1 MRRLLT
7 LSCALLLCSAI
18 STSGVAAVPT
28 ISLTSPPP
36 NAVISEAL
44 TPTILLQSSI
54 VSVDAPIAHV
64 VFYVCALKNGTCSV
78 SDTTQFDVAT
88 TPYQVLWTPPRS
100 ALQPSGAIPYQAWAT
115 VVNTLGQGQSSAV
128 VSFSLIQPPDPPSV
142 TLVAPK
148 REGGYVM
155 PASPVLFAMAAP
167 GNTSPPSTIMK
178 VDFVD
183 GDTVIGTV
191 TTPNSVPA
199 GYALVWQNAPPGM
212 HLIAARVTDS
222 LGYSKTTEAVTIY
235 IIGPDPSPQV
245 TLTTPATGQIFAPP
259 NAVPLAATATS
270 ALGTIQRVEFVTA
283 DKVIGTVFTPP
294 YTASWNNPPPGN
306 FAIVATAYDDIGVA
320 AASPA
325 AYVQVLATARV
336 PVVVMT
342 SPAPWTA
349 VSSSTPLPIA
359 ATALSPDGDIGRVD
373 FFADTTLLG
382 SSLFA
387 PYQFTWASPTA
398 GTQSLT
404 AKAYD
409 LQGKVGVSAAVGIT
423 VTSHSPPTVNLTAP
437 VTNSTYTVPANVPL
451 SANATATGASI
462 SRVEYLANGTLVATS
477 TAAPFT
483 STWSGAG
490 TGTYAL
496 TAKATDSLGASAT
509 SATVNIVFNS
519 DQPPQVAL
527 TSPNDAQTFY
537 AGQSVAIAATAS
549 DPDGTISKVEFLV
562 DGVVIASAASA
573 PFNTNWNG
581 ASVGMHTL
589 VARATDNLGAQS
601 TTAGVSIAVIANS
614 PPSVALILPRDS
626 QSFAAGASISL
637 SATASD
643 AEGTIARVD
652 FLADGVLVGTAAS
665 APYNAAWSNAS
676 AGTHTL
682 VARGIDDR
690 GANTTSTAVTI
701 HVVSSSLTITT
712 PVPDSTIPA
721 DFVLVTGTYQA
732 PPNSGVTVNGVVA
745 RNDGQGHFF
754 ANNVPLVEGANT
766 LTVTLT
772 TQDGKAL
779 TQTQTVT
786 RRGLAPFQVY
796 AEPDADVAPATFT
809 IRVTNRTANTIASVA
824 FSGLADGQLD
834 ATGADQSMWGKIA
847 YALPGV
853 FSPVLVITDSSGN
866 TYTQTVR
873 LLAQDKALLDQ
884 TLKAIWGDFS
894 NALASG
900 DKWTAMG
907 YFGIGAKAKYGP
919 VLDVLA
925 GHMSEMVSNWS
936 PPRTGRVARDI
947 AEYSIGRVI
956 SGVKRLYFVYFV
968 SDSYGIWRL
977 DSM

>member
-1 MRRLLT
+1 MSSSTFARLGM
-7 LSCALLLCSAI
+7 AL
-18 STSGVAAVPT
+18 AA
-28 ISLTSPPP
+28 
-36 NAVISEAL
+36 
-44 TPTILLQSSI
+44 
-54 VSVDAPIAHV
+54 
-64 VFYVCALKNGTCSV
+64 F

-88 TPYQVLWTPPRS
+88 TPYQLLWTPPRDVP
-100 ALQPSGAIPYQAWAT
+100 QPSGAVPYQAWAT

-148 REGGYVM
+148 REGGYVT
-155 PASPVLFAMAAP
+155 PASPVLFAIAAP

-191 TTPNSVPA
+191 TTPNSVPT

-222 LGYSKTTEAVTIY
+222 LGYSKTTDAVTIY

-245 TLTTPATGQIFAPP
+245 TLTTPATGQIFATP

-283 DKVIGTVFTPP
+283 DRVISTVFSPP

-342 SPAPWTA
+342 SPAPGTA
-349 VSSSTPLPIA
+349 ASSGTPLPIA

-373 FFADTTLLG
+373 FFADATLLG
-382 SSLFA
+382 SSAFA
-387 PYQFTWASPTA
+387 PYQFIWTSPTA
-398 GTQSLT
+398 GTQSLI

-409 LQGKVGVSAAVGIT
+409 RQGKVGVSAAVGVA
-423 VTSHSPPTVNLTAP
+423 VTGHSPPTVNLTAP
-437 VTNSTYTVPANVPL
+437 VTNSTYTAPANVPL
-451 SANATATGASI
+451 SASAIATDAII
-462 SRVEYLANGTLVATS
+462 SKVEYLANGTLVATS

-490 TGTYAL
+490 AGTYAL
-496 TAKATDSLGASAT
+496 TAKATDSLGVSAT
-509 SATVNIVFNS
+509 SATVNIIINTN
-519 DQPPQVAL
+519 QPPQVAL

-549 DPDGTISKVEFLV
+549 DPDGTVSKVEFLV
-562 DGVVIASAASA
+562 DGAVIASAKSA
-573 PFNTNWNG
+573 PSNTNWNG
-581 ASVGMHTL
+581 ASVGTHIL
-589 VARATDNLGAQS
+589 AARATDNLGAQS
-601 TTAGVSIAVIANS
+601 TTVGVSITIIANS
-614 PPSVALILPRDS
+614 WPIVALTLPRDS
-626 QSFAAGASISL
+626 QSFATGASISL
-637 SATASD
+637 SAAASD
-643 AEGTIARVD
+643 ADGTIARVD
-652 FLADGVLVGTAAS
+652 FLADGVLVATATS
-665 APYNAAWSNAS
+665 APYNATWSSAS
-676 AGTHTL
+676 AGAHTL
-682 VARGIDDR
+682 LARAIDDR
-690 GANTTSTAVTI
+690 GVSTSSTTVTI
-701 HVVSSSLTITT
+701 QVVSSSLTITT
-712 PVPDSTIPA
+712 PLPDSTIPA
-721 DFVLVTGTYQA
+721 DFVLVTGTYRA
-732 PPNSGVTVNGVVA
+732 PPNSGVMVNGVVA

-772 TQDGKAL
+772 TQDGKTS
-779 TQTQTVT
+779 TQSQTVT
-786 RRGLAPFQVY
+786 RHGMAPFQVY

-824 FSGLADGQLD
+824 FSSIGSGQLD
-834 ATGADQSMWGKIA
+834 ATGADQSMWGKIT
-847 YALPGV
+847 YASPGA

-873 LLAQDKALLDQ
+873 LLAQDKAVLDQ

-894 NALASG
+894 NALSTADVASALKLLSG
-900 DKWTAMG
+900 SAQVR
-907 YFGIGAKAKYGP
+907 YGP
-919 VLDVLA
+919 VFATIAPSLA
-925 GHMSEMVSNWS
+925 SAVASMELPQTGALSSN
-936 PPRTGRVARDI
+936 I
-947 AEYSIGRVI
+947 AEYTVRRMVRGAKHV
-956 SGVKRLYFVYFV
+956 YFVYFLL
-968 SDSYGIWRL
+968 DPTGIWQL

>member
-7 LSCALLLCSAI
+7 LYCTLVLGSAV
-18 STSGVAAVPT
+18 SSNGVAAAPT

-44 TPTILLQSSI
+44 TPAILLQTSI
-54 VSVDAPIAHV
+54 VGVDAPIAHV

-88 TPYQVLWTPPRS
+88 TPYQLLWTPPRKVP
-100 ALQPSGAIPYQAWAT
+100 QPSGAIPYQAWAT

-142 TLVAPK
+142 MLVAPK
-148 REGGYVM
+148 REGGYIT
-155 PASPVLFAMAAP
+155 PASPVLFAIAAP

-191 TTPNSVPA
+191 TTPNSAPT

-212 HLIAARVTDS
+212 HLIAAHATDS
-222 LGYSKTTEAVTIY
+222 LGYSKTTDAVTIY
-235 IIGPDPSPQV
+235 VIGPDPSPQV
-245 TLTTPATGQIFAPP
+245 TLTTPATGQTFAPP

-283 DKVIGTVFTPP
+283 DRVIGTVFSPP

-325 AYVQVLATARV
+325 AYVQVLPAARI
-336 PVVVMT
+336 PVVVVT
-342 SPAPWTA
+342 SPAPGTA
-349 VSSSTPLPIA
+349 VSSNTPLPIA

-373 FFADTTLLG
+373 FFADATLLG
-382 SSLFA
+382 SSAFA
-387 PYQFTWASPTA
+387 PYQFTWTSPTA
-398 GTQSLT
+398 GTQSLI

-409 LQGKVGVSAAVGIT
+409 VQGKVGVSAAVGIT
-423 VTSHSPPTVNLTAP
+423 VTGHSPPTVNLAAP
-437 VTNSTYTVPANVPL
+437 VTNSTYTAPANVPL
-451 SANATATGASI
+451 SANAIATGAAI
-462 SRVEYLANGTLVATS
+462 SKVEYLANGTLVATS

-490 TGTYAL
+490 AGTYVL
-496 TAKATDSLGASAT
+496 TAKATDSLGVSAT
-509 SATVNIVFNS
+509 SATVNIVINS
-519 DQPPQVAL
+519 NQSPQVAL
-527 TSPNDAQTFY
+527 TSPNAAQTFY

-549 DPDGTISKVEFLV
+549 DPDGTVSKVEFLV
-562 DGVVIASAASA
+562 DGVVIASAAST

-581 ASVGMHTL
+581 ASVGTHTL
-589 VARATDNLGAQS
+589 TARATDNLGAQS
-601 TTAGVSIAVIANS
+601 TTAGASITVIANS
-614 PPSVALILPRDS
+614 WPTVALTLPRDS
-626 QSFAAGASISL
+626 QSFATGASISL

-643 AEGTIARVD
+643 ADGTLAHVD
-652 FLADGVLVGTAAS
+652 FLADGVLVATATS
-665 APYNAAWSNAS
+665 APYNATWSSAS

-682 VARGIDDR
+682 VASAIDDR
-690 GANTTSTAVTI
+690 GVNTTSTAVTI
-701 HVVSSSLTITT
+701 QVVSSSLMITA
-712 PVPDSTIPA
+712 PLPDSTIPA

-732 PPNSGVTVNGVVA
+732 PPNSGVMVNGVVA

-772 TQDGKAL
+772 TQDGKTS
-779 TQTQTVT
+779 TQSQTVT
-786 RRGLAPFQVY
+786 RHGLAPFQVY

-809 IRVTNRTANTIASVA
+809 VRVMNRTANTIASVA
-824 FSGLADGQLD
+824 FSSLGGGQLD
-834 ATGADQSMWGKIA
+834 ATGTDQSMWGKIT
-847 YALPGV
+847 YATPGV
-853 FSPVLVITDSSGN
+853 FSPVFVITDSSGN

-873 LLAQDKALLDQ
+873 LLAQDKAVLDQ

-894 NALASG
+894 NALSTADVASALKFLSG
-900 DKWTAMG
+900 SAQVR
-907 YFGIGAKAKYGP
+907 YGP
-919 VLDVLA
+919 VFATIAPSLA
-925 GHMSEMVSNWS
+925 SAVASMELPQTGALSSN
-936 PPRTGRVARDI
+936 I
-947 AEYSIGRVI
+947 AEYTVRRMVRGAKHV
-956 SGVKRLYFVYFV
+956 YFVYFLL
-968 SDSYGIWRL
+968 DPTGIWQL